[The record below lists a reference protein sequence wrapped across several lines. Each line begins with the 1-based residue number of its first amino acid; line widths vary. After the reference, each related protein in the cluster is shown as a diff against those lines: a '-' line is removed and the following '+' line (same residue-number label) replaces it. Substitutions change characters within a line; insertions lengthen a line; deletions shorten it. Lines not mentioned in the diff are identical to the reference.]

1 MRAKNDKKGAPRN
14 PRNPP
19 GSGTESVGI
28 ITGKLILYCL
38 LAGEDYSPI
47 DAVLEVQATGA
58 VFINVR
64 KTPIYY
70 KTSLNK

>member
-1 MRAKNDKKGAPRN
+1 MRAKNDKKGGSAE
-14 PRNPP
+14 PP
-19 GSGTESVGI
+19 GSATESVGI